1 MHGTIP
7 PEKPDKPVE
16 VKTRTITLTNRAP
29 IKIVEDD
36 WPILAHGEHGESHF
50 YQGEEYGHSV
60 QIFLRRHK
68 NWNDKAR
75 WYDLHEILH
84 AKYEWSR
91 PCTDHEGF
99 DIYYQKVRVGRLLA
113 PEVICMDGRMK
124 CQSIND
130 IWRHIRETGDEIRE
144 RLHKPEHKKT
154 VTLAVDT
161 LFANLD
167 AHEIK

>member
-36 WPILAHGEHGESHF
+36 WPILAHGEHPGETHF
-50 YQGEEYGHSV
+50 YQGEEYGHQRSNLPAPTQELGTTKRV
-60 QIFLRRHK
+60 GMICTKFCTPNMSGR
-68 NWNDKAR
+68 
-75 WYDLHEILH
+75 E
-84 AKYEWSR
+84 

-113 PEVICMDGRMK
+113 HESPRDGWTHEMR
-124 CQSIND
+124 IN
-130 IWRHIRETGDEIRE
+130 
-144 RLHKPEHKKT
+144 
-154 VTLAVDT
+154 
-161 LFANLD
+161 
-167 AHEIK
+167 